1 MKIGVIYLS
10 ENGLKSVTKSVTK
23 FAVFRKRDFCDIA
36 KSIFLL
42 KNGLKTAK
50 IAKKC
55 DKCDKIKT
63 VCHTFVTPKKSKKAR
78 NCVVFFFV

>member
-1 MKIGVIYLS
+1 MKIGAIYLS
-10 ENGLKSVTKSVTK
+10 EKQDKK
-23 FAVFRKRDFCDIA
+23 CDKKCDKIYIFRNRDFCDIA

>member
-1 MKIGVIYLS
+1 MKIGAIYLS
-10 ENGLKSVTKSVTK
+10 EKQAKK
-23 FAVFRKRDFCDIA
+23 CDKKCDKIYIFRNRDFCDIT
-36 KSIFLL
+36 KSIILL

>member
-1 MKIGVIYLS
+1 MKIGEIYLS
-10 ENGLKSVTKSVTK
+10 EKWAKKCDKNVTK
-23 FAVFRKRDFCDIA
+23 FAVFEIVILSHLEMGEKWA
-36 KSIFLL
+36 